1 MTSCRVRIAARHL
14 PAVRTALARVVGAPL
29 PVRVVVMGQPPGF
42 ARAPA

>member
-1 MTSCRVRIAARHL
+1 MTSCRVRITARHL

-29 PVRVVVMGQPPGF
+29 PVRAVMGQPPGC